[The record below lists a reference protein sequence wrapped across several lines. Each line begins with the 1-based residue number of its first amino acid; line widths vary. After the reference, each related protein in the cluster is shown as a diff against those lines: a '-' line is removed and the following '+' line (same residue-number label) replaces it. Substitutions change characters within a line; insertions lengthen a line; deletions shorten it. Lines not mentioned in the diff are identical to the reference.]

1 VEDYQINSVQF
12 SNLANM
18 LLVVSQDEKGNS
30 SLIVWDFLEGRRDFL
45 AKSIVPFSVL
55 DVRWNPYLR
64 TAADEFVSL
73 SKHNYHYWRITNNL

>member
-1 VEDYQINSVQF
+1 
-12 SNLANM
+12 M
-18 LLVVSQDEKGNS
+18 LLVVSEDDKGKS

-64 TAADEFVSL
+64 TSADEFVSL
-73 SKHNYHYWRITNNL
+73 SKHNYHYWRITNHLQMQY